1 LRPKPESG
9 FEASR
14 PRRLLKAF
22 TGLACTPILA
32 PVCAV
37 VQLNYGNVDE
47 DCSISKSSGL
57 LTRTGLSST
66 SNYRIVIYRTL
77 KRAMMKLFFSF
88 VGISICGFAYAQ
100 HSPALPSG
108 PSEEMLPGVST
119 LRPEFAPVPST
130 VPPGNPTAAVSPR
143 SPQDLMDLI
152 RAQTEAIRVLSSKV
166 DSFDDRLRKIENR
179 LR

>member
-1 LRPKPESG
+1 
-9 FEASR
+9 
-14 PRRLLKAF
+14 
-22 TGLACTPILA
+22 
-32 PVCAV
+32 
-37 VQLNYGNVDE
+37 
-47 DCSISKSSGL
+47 
-57 LTRTGLSST
+57 
-66 SNYRIVIYRTL
+66 
-77 KRAMMKLFFSF
+77 MMKLFFSL

-130 VPPGNPTAAVSPR
+130 VPPGNPTAAVNPR